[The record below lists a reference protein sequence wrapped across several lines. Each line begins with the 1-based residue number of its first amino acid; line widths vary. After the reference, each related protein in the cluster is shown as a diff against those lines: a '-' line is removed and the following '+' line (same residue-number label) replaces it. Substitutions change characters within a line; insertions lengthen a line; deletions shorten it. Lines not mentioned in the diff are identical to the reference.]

1 MGLCTGL
8 TGMVWWGWQQEG
20 SQPSPE
26 WLQAAVLAPGSDGF
40 CCPPQVL
47 EGLGGAGH
55 GQVPAELSLQPPGTL
70 EQEGILQPDLR
81 DLSHVPA
88 AFMLK

>member
-55 GQVPAELSLQPPGTL
+55 GQVPAELCPCSPQAHWNRRGSCSPTSGTCPMSLL
-70 EQEGILQPDLR
+70 
-81 DLSHVPA
+81 LSC
-88 AFMLK
+88 

>member
-26 WLQAAVLAPGSDGF
+26 PMLTSTESSEMLETTSSLIFSHNHSSHGQTIPGLQPSPTCPIAAAQPHS
-40 CCPPQVL
+40 
-47 EGLGGAGH
+47 EGL
-55 GQVPAELSLQPPGTL
+55 
-70 EQEGILQPDLR
+70 R
-81 DLSHVPA
+81 N
-88 AFMLK
+88 